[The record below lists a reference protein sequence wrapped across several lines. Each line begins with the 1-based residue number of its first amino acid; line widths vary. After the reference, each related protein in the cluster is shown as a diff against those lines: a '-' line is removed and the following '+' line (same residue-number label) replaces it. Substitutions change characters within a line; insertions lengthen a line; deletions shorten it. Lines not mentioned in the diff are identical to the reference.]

1 MNATGVKLNAQELRN
16 AEFYGRFKTSA
27 YKLAMEQL
35 NRWRDWRIFTPD
47 QIARMNEVE
56 LTSELMILIINGT
69 LEKTKETL
77 DKYYE
82 DYDAAF
88 PDRVEVE
95 SRIRTTF
102 DTIDESFGKDVMSEL
117 FRNKTLFY
125 ALFATIYGVQFG
137 LRSPAKKY
145 NQLSRQQ
152 KHASLKRN
160 LIERIKKAASD
171 IKDDTVPQDVL
182 KAARGATTHASQ
194 RRVIIRY
201 LAGRDNDPC
210 PPAH

>member
-125 ALFATIYGVQFG
+125 ALFAT
-137 LRSPAKKY
+137 
-145 NQLSRQQ
+145 
-152 KHASLKRN
+152 
-160 LIERIKKAASD
+160 KA
-171 IKDDTVPQDVL
+171 
-182 KAARGATTHASQ
+182 
-194 RRVIIRY
+194 
-201 LAGRDNDPC
+201 
-210 PPAH
+210 